1 MNATATIIVLG
12 LGFMWLIQFGLTFW
26 QLRRYNQRLSELRK
40 QGTVWVGLHG
50 SAWKGRTYAVIVVDK
65 DKRVVCIEKF
75 SGVTIFAVLKPI
87 PGFEGRPLSD
97 LTDDSVEL
105 PVSEKMLQ
113 AIRNAVQHMQDHE
126 KRLAE
131 KLNKEQENLSLDY
144 VPAQNESI

>member
-12 LGFMWLIQFGLTFW
+12 LGLMWLIQFGLTFW

-40 QGTVWVGLHG
+40 LGTVWVGLHG

-65 DKRVVCIEKF
+65 EKRVVCIEKF

-97 LTDDSVEL
+97 LTDDAITL

-113 AIRNAVQHMQDHE
+113 AIRNAVQHMHDHE
-126 KRLAE
+126 QRQAE
-131 KLNKEQENLSLDY
+131 KLKKEQENLSLDY
-144 VPAQNESI
+144 VPAHNESI